1 MKKQTVVLTAIFVLV
16 LLVSGLGSYLLF
28 GRRTAPQTPDADNVA
43 AQEETTTVASQN
55 TGDTQNSARSP
66 VSQSAQPDR
75 DVSDQPLPNQRAAP
89 SPAQQANGGGS
100 LFTELFGAQ
109 EIITPQGE
117 PESVWVIAARITVR
131 FLLAVLLATLLAY
144 RPRRR
149 TSMFQ
154 RNPYVAQTQILLAV
168 VASALM
174 MVVGDS
180 AARAFG
186 IFAAASL
193 VRFRTNISDP
203 KEITVLL
210 VSLAIGLATGVGH
223 WEVAIV
229 LCLFVLVTLWV
240 LEHYEPSQAF
250 RSMEVTI
257 TTRNVDGTNRVLRR
271 VLRKHRLNF
280 ELREIDRE
288 DADEPVGRIVYH
300 VNVSL
305 LTSTDT
311 LSSEIFSLDPEN
323 IDSIVWSQKKVPSI
337 YT

>member
-1 MKKQTVVLTAIFVLV
+1 MKKQTIVLIVTFVLV
-16 LLVSGLGSYLLF
+16 LAISGWASYYLS
-28 GRRTAPQTPDADNVA
+28 GRRADRLATQESNVA
-43 AQEETTTVASQN
+43 AQQRADDSQN
-55 TGDTQNSARSP
+55 ADSTPPTTDVRARDDAPLP
-66 VSQSAQPDR
+66 VSPPSDEPTQTQAAQTAPARRGGESFFSQLFDGGE
-75 DVSDQPLPNQRAAP
+75 AAP
-89 SPAQQANGGGS
+89 VQ
-100 LFTELFGAQ
+100 GAD
-109 EIITPQGE
+109 ENWGL
-117 PESVWVIAARITVR
+117 IAARITVR
-131 FLLAVLLATLLAY
+131 FVLAVLLATLLAY
-144 RPRRR
+144 RPRKR

-223 WEVAIV
+223 WEVAVV
-229 LCLFVLVTLWV
+229 LCLFVLVVLWV
-240 LEHYEPSQAF
+240 LEYYEPSQAF
-250 RSMEVTI
+250 RSMEITI
-257 TTRNVDGTNRVLRR
+257 TTRQVDGTNRILRR
-271 VLRKHRLNF
+271 ILRKHRLNF

-288 DADEPVGRIVYH
+288 DADEPMGRIVYH

-311 LSSEIFSLDPEN
+311 LSREIFSLDPEN